1 MILDKVLAF
10 KCRKN
15 GIFSITKNGPA
26 LVAAD
31 KKYQVSM
38 IIGMFDMLMRSYIF

>member
-1 MILDKVLAF
+1 MIWDKVLAF

-15 GIFSITKNGPA
+15 GIFSIKKNGPG

-31 KKYQVSM
+31 RKYQVST